1 MLEPQGAGFFL
12 LLMVVFGGLLVWVA
26 LARQLVFRVFAACL
40 AFLPAMVFG
49 VAAVN
54 KFYDYYQTWGGM
66 INDLTSQGAGNLPKY
81 AAGGKG
87 TNKQFDKN
95 IGRVTSQAE
104 DAQVGY
110 LFQTSVAGV
119 RSHLTRDVLVYLPP
133 QYFQKSF
140 RHYKFPVIE
149 LLHGSPGGPRAWVD
163 VMGVI
168 PTFLSLLGTHPDDAA
183 VLVMPDT
190 DGSPRYGLQCL
201 NNPGGIQDMT
211 FVARDVPD
219 AIARIARVQPPGR
232 AWGLAGYS
240 EGGYCAANIGVQVP
254 KGYGAVGVL
263 SGYFAPIK
271 SQVPAGNKPG
281 GRPLTVNVFLG
292 HPGLKLVNT
301 PRYYVTRVPVSDE
314 LPAFWLAAGAEDTED
329 VLAAQDFRQVAAD
342 PDGERAAHGGAG
354 RRSPGQ
360 RLARGPRADARLD
373 DAAAGLGGEAGRRRH
388 GQGRD
393 GPARSRGR
401 PRRAR
406 RTTASPGRRTP
417 RQRPGSL
424 SAAAPMAPD
433 WPVMNAALFR
443 PGHAQLPWAG
453 VIRTIRGW
461 QNGANGCTLPGCR

>member
-1 MLEPQGAGFFL
+1 VFEPQGTGFFL
-12 LLMVVFGGLLVWVA
+12 LLIVVFGGLLVWVA
-26 LARQLVFRVFAACL
+26 LARQVVFRVLAACL

-54 KFYDYYQTWGGM
+54 RFYDYYQTWGGM
-66 INDLTSQGAGNLPKY
+66 INDLTGQGGSIPKY
-81 AAGGKG
+81 AAGGTG

-110 LFQTSVAGV
+110 LFQTSVTGAH
-119 RSHLTRDVLVYLPP
+119 SHLTRDVFVYLPP
-133 QYFQKSF
+133 QYFQKRF

-163 VMGVI
+163 VMSVI

-232 AWGLAGYS
+232 AWGVAGYS
-240 EGGYCAANIGVQVP
+240 EGGYCAANIGLQVP

-263 SGYFAPIK
+263 SGYFAPIR

-292 HPGLKLVNT
+292 HPGLRLINT
-301 PRYYVTRVPVSDE
+301 PRDYATRVPVNDE

-329 VLAAQDFRQVAAD
+329 VLAAQDFRQVLQTRMVYVPLIVVPGGGHQASVW
-342 PDGERAAHGGAG
+342 RAA
-354 RRSPGQ
+354 
-360 RLARGPRADARLD
+360 LGPMLSWMTRPLEQAAKQA
-373 DAAAGLGGEAGRRRH
+373 DAAAA
-388 GQGRD
+388 
-393 GPARSRGR
+393 
-401 PRRAR
+401 
-406 RTTASPGRRTP
+406 TTARTSA
-417 RQRPGSL
+417 R
-424 SAAAPMAPD
+424 AAAARKAHHGKPRP
-433 WPVMNAALFR
+433 PHAATASR
-443 PGHAQLPWAG
+443 KP
-453 VIRTIRGW
+453 
-461 QNGANGCTLPGCR
+461 